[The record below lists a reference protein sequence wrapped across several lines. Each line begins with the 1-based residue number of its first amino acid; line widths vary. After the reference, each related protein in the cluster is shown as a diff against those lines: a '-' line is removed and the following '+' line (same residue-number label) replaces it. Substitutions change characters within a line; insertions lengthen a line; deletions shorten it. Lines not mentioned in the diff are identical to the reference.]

1 MLALIPLFH
10 LRFWAAASYHFS
22 HFFPDI
28 EKNPSL
34 LVHIN
39 WLTASD
45 TAEQKIKHL
54 QILLPQQ
61 TSCSLPQ
68 LIAYKRAESEG
79 REKNPF
85 YKLQNLA

>member
-1 MLALIPLFH
+1 M
-10 LRFWAAASYHFS
+10 
-22 HFFPDI
+22 
-28 EKNPSL
+28 

-68 LIAYKRAESEG
+68 LIAYKQAESEG